1 MHCYNFSLTQTF
13 IEILLVVHKMV
24 IIRKQAFLVLNEG
37 VSQYDRNQVKK
48 YQLFSYM
55 YGRLFSWNIILFYFL
70 CMLNINHTEIIITFT
85 VCKGEETF
93 AQFFC
98 FSPRLTFGLE
108 RIQPDWIY
116 QG

>member
-1 MHCYNFSLTQTF
+1 M
-13 IEILLVVHKMV
+13 
-24 IIRKQAFLVLNEG
+24 KQAFLVLNEG
-37 VSQYDRNQVKK
+37 VSQYERNQVKK

-70 CMLNINHTEIIITFT
+70 SMLNIKHT
-85 VCKGEETF
+85 VCEGEETF

-98 FSPRLTFGLE
+98 FSPRIDIGLE